1 MYQHLYV
8 METSYRVLFIEDD
21 PQIGKLVA
29 EQLRDL
35 DHAVRWIQDGAEG
48 FQTYQDEAFD
58 LVILDLRL
66 PSLNGLDICRR
77 IREDSPFIPVVMLTA
92 KAEKRDVVR
101 GLELGAD
108 DYITKPFS
116 ASELIAR
123 IRALFRRITADRSQP
138 QSTDSTDDA
147 LQCSGLTIYPKRHK
161 VTCNDEPVHLT
172 AKEFDLLLLFARHPG
187 RAFSRTELLTEV
199 WGAQFDG
206 YDHTVNTHI
215 NRLRGKIEPD
225 PSDPTYIRT
234 VWGVGYRFAEPDE
247 LTA

>member
-1 MYQHLYV
+1 MEASYQ
-8 METSYRVLFIEDD
+8 VLFIEDD
-21 PQIGKLVA
+21 PQIGELVTD
-29 EQLRDL
+29 QLREL
-35 DHAVRWIQDGAEG
+35 GHAVHWAQDGAAG
-48 FQTYQDEAFD
+48 FQAYRTRDFD

-66 PSLNGLDICRR
+66 PSLSGLDICRR
-77 IREDSPFIPVVMLTA
+77 IRDDDPFIPIVMLTA
-92 KAEKRDVVR
+92 KAEKRDVVH

-116 ASELIAR
+116 TSELIAR
-123 IRALFRRITADRSQP
+123 IHALFRRISADRSHNQATVP
-138 QSTDSTDDA
+138 DEA
-147 LQCSGLTIYPKRHK
+147 LHFAGLTIFPKRHK
-161 VTCNDEPVHLT
+161 VTRDGDSIHLT
-172 AKEFDLLLLFARHPG
+172 AKEFDLLLLFAQHPG

-199 WGAQFDG
+199 WGTQFDG

-225 PSDPTYIRT
+225 SSAPTYIRT